1 MDRRASR
8 RLVDLY
14 QGNAKIN
21 AQVARREMPGAKRS
35 MAEIAHFVA
44 VPFDVGSNG
53 LVAGEPASCPS
64 PVAAIACA
72 QGLWKVFGHAGAVA
86 LIRNVEPASGGTV
99 LRRFGNVPDDLS
111 GLDR

>member
-1 MDRRASR
+1 
-8 RLVDLY
+8 
-14 QGNAKIN
+14 
-21 AQVARREMPGAKRS
+21 MPKDERS

-44 VPFDVGSNG
+44 VPFDISSDG